1 MYVRFRAPGSP
12 TLLLDL
18 INPYHPS
25 PWSQFPF
32 FSPYLLLHP
41 PPISYCWHRTA
52 SLRVEALIQGWE
64 VWYSPSHSLSICAL
78 FVMRGLYRRR
88 NSSLP
93 SDPISDLNILA
104 VPPCKCRDEKSC
116 PFTNALR
123 PSISPQHFPPIAAST
138 PLARWHRP
146 AAKSY
151 LCQAIPRECHLF
163 SAQNHLGLIIVVF
176 RPISLAPLAPCL
188 TWSWV
193 EEKKN
198 ND

>member
-1 MYVRFRAPGSP
+1 MCASGPAIP

-41 PPISYCWHRTA
+41 PQSPLA
-52 SLRVEALIQGWE
+52 STERLPRRVEALIQGWE

-78 FVMRGLYRRR
+78 FVTRGLYRSR

-104 VPPCKCRDEKSC
+104 VPPCKCRDGKSC
-116 PFTNALR
+116 PFTNALH
-123 PSISPQHFPPIAAST
+123 PSISYQQPPPPPLCDTGLQPNSNSAEQYQESVTSFMPTTILAS
-138 PLARWHRP
+138 L
-146 AAKSY
+146 Y
-151 LCQAIPRECHLF
+151 LFVGP
-163 SAQNHLGLIIVVF
+163 
-176 RPISLAPLAPCL
+176 SLAPLAPCL
-188 TWSWV
+188 T
-193 EEKKN
+193 
-198 ND
+198 